1 MKRNELILSTILTR
15 MVVTMILAQAAYGA
29 PLGRAINQPPP
40 PFPFRELFE
49 TYLLIKTIITSIN
62 LVLLLSVFIIYI
74 RIYSNTGS
82 KFSLGLIFFTIALM
96 LKALTSNPIL
106 HAIIG
111 FRISGLGPFT
121 ILPDLFTLV
130 ASAIL
135 LYLSRQ

>member
-1 MKRNELILSTILTR
+1 MKRNDLILSTILTI
-15 MVVTMILAQAAYGA
+15 VVVSIILAQAALGV
-29 PLGRAINQPPP
+29 PLGRAINQPPL

-49 TYLLIKTIITSIN
+49 TYLLVKTIITSIN

-74 RIYSNTGS
+74 RIYGNTGS

-96 LKALTSNPIL
+96 LYALTSNPIL
-106 HAIIG
+106 HAITG

-130 ASAIL
+130 ASTIL